1 MKGNHGMQV
10 PNLIWEWGQ
19 RESGKKNPS
28 SWLRERLY
36 MSMIHGL
43 PIPIEVVNP
52 APAEPTLEEQWAAL
66 GCGTD
71 FVDDEW
77 NLARAAFIE
86 ANGGELAALA
96 WIRESIDRRGMRN
109 PRGFIVSWYKG
120 RI

>member
-36 MSMIHGL
+36 ISMIHGL
-43 PIPIEVVNP
+43 PIEQEVIAP
-52 APAEPTLEEQWAAL
+52 SPAEPTLEEQWAAL
-66 GCGTD
+66 GCATD
-71 FVDDEW
+71 FDDEW
-77 NLARAAFIE
+77 NLARAAFIQ
-86 ANGGELAALA
+86 ANDGEPAALA
-96 WIRESIDRRGMRN
+96 WIRESMDRRGMRN

-120 RI
+120 RR